1 MAMSRRDDWQRWKS
15 AWQHTFFGF
24 WLLLST
30 AGALSA
36 GPRSLSAI
44 AVPLALVAGLVGW
57 YGCWFVV
64 RQAPDYRIY
73 LAGAAILWIV
83 LAVVD
88 PRFLLVGSSALIPIC
103 TMRPI
108 WAAVAV
114 GLGEGI
120 WLWERM
126 SARSGLSW
134 VEVTV
139 LVLSAVLAVGIAGF
153 LAVLD
158 REGRR
163 RHSLLDDLS
172 AAQVE
177 IAASERR
184 AGTLAE
190 RQRLARDIHDTLTQ
204 GFASIAMLLD
214 AAEAMLD
221 DDAPARDCV
230 QRARRT
236 ARENLAE
243 SRRLVWALRP
253 LPLDGALLPDAVA
266 QLGRRLTEEAGVR
279 ARTVTTGELRAL
291 SGPVETAI
299 LRVVQEALTNAG
311 KHAEASEVTVTV
323 SYMDDMTV
331 VDVQDD
337 GVGFHVGGVG
347 RTGGGSGMGLSA
359 MRERVTE
366 VGGSLTV
373 ESSPGQGTT
382 IVVAVPSESGRAPAA

>member
-1 MAMSRRDDWQRWKS
+1 MAVSRRDGWQRWKS

-30 AGALSA
+30 AGALSN
-36 GPRSLSAI
+36 GPRSLA
-44 AVPLALVAGLVGW
+44 ALAAPLALVAALAGW
-57 YGCWFVV
+57 YGYWFVV
-64 RQAPDYRIY
+64 RRAPDYRIY
-73 LAGAAILWIV
+73 LAGAAVVWIT

-103 TMRPI
+103 TMNPI
-108 WAAVAV
+108 WAALAV
-114 GLGEGI
+114 GAGEGF
-120 WLWERM
+120 WLWDRI

-139 LVLSAVLAVGIAGF
+139 LVLSAVFAVGIAGF
-153 LAVLD
+153 MAVLD
-158 REGRR
+158 REGRK
-163 RHSLLDDLS
+163 RHALLDDLR
-172 AAQVE
+172 AAHLE

-204 GFASIAMLLD
+204 GFASITLLLE
-214 AAEAMLD
+214 AAETMLD
-221 DDAPARDCV
+221 DQAPARDCV
-230 QRARRT
+230 QRALRT

-253 LPLDGALLPDAVA
+253 LPLDGARLPDAVA
-266 QLGRRLTEEAGVR
+266 QLGSRLAEEAGVR
-279 ARTVTTGELRAL
+279 ARTVTTGEAHAL
-291 SGPVETAI
+291 SAPVETAI

-311 KHAEASEVTVTV
+311 KHAKASEVTVTV

-337 GVGFHVGGVG
+337 GVGFRVDRVA
-347 RTGGGSGMGLSA
+347 RTGGSGMGLSA
-359 MRERVTE
+359 MRERVAE

-373 ESSPGQGTT
+373 ESTPGEGTT
-382 IVVAVPSESGRAPAA
+382 IAVAVPTESGRVPAA